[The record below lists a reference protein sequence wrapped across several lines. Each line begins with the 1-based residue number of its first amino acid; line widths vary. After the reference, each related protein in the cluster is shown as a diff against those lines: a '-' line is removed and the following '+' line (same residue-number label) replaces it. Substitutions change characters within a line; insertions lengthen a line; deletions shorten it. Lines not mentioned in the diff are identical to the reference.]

1 MDDGQPSKSSARL
14 SSRNRFIQR
23 FFLLALLL
31 GVELTVMSVW
41 LFHTTQ
47 VIATKHDWAAFILRC
62 IAGFA
67 AIFIPCGYLKNKD
80 SLGKISSD
88 IEKTPIRWSLL
99 AAHCCA
105 MIAAVKLSSL
115 IYSGGGLRQADLLT
129 ASWFVS
135 SISAIA
141 FAAFAFLPGSVWVQ
155 LIRRTG
161 YLWAYASV
169 AVVSPLAAAHLLRRL
184 WLPTVHLTFDLTKS
198 ILGLFVPD
206 VFANPA
212 KMVIGT
218 PDFSVQILSG
228 CSGIEGI
235 GMILAFAALWLLV
248 FRKECRFP
256 QALALLPLGVIV
268 IFLFNSLRIA
278 ALVLIGD
285 AGAPEIAKNG
295 FHSQAGW
302 ITFSAVSVGF
312 CYAITRV
319 PWFTR
324 IPPGSGEYAHPAIA
338 ARHGETVEGA
348 AAKNPA
354 AAFLLPFVMI
364 LAAGMIAA
372 AATGADKFEWLY
384 PLQFLAAAG
393 TLWIFRRRYAAMNW
407 SFDWLAPATGAL
419 VFAIWIALDRAHSA
433 SADSGLMAPLM
444 DAPVLNRVAWLTIR
458 VLAAVIT
465 VPLAEELA
473 FRGFLMRRLISPDFE
488 SISLRHL
495 SWFALLASSI
505 IFGILH
511 GGFWLPGIIAGIL
524 FGLVMIRRGR
534 IGDAVVAHASA
545 NALLAAYVLIFH
557 KWHLW

>member
-1 MDDGQPSKSSARL
+1 ML
-14 SSRNRFIQR
+14 
-23 FFLLALLL
+23 
-31 GVELTVMSVW
+31 
-41 LFHTTQ
+41 
-47 VIATKHDWAAFILRC
+47 
-62 IAGFA
+62 
-67 AIFIPCGYLKNKD
+67 
-80 SLGKISSD
+80 
-88 IEKTPIRWSLL
+88 
-99 AAHCCA
+99 
-105 MIAAVKLSSL
+105 AAVKLSSL
-115 IYSGGGLRQADLLT
+115 LYLGGGLRRADLLT
-129 ASWFVS
+129 ASWFLT

-141 FAAFAFLPGSVWVQ
+141 FAAFAFLPGSMWVQ

-161 YLWAYASV
+161 YLWAYASA

-184 WLPTVHLTFDLTKS
+184 WLPTIHLTFDLTKN
-198 ILGLFVPD
+198 ILDLFVPG
-206 VFANPA
+206 VFADPV

-235 GMILAFAALWLLV
+235 GMILAFGVLWLLV
-248 FRKECRFP
+248 FRNECRFP
-256 QALALLPLGVIV
+256 QAFALLPLGVAV
-268 IFLFNSLRIA
+268 IFLFNTLRIA
-278 ALVLIGD
+278 ALILIGE
-285 AGAPEIAKNG
+285 AGAPEIAENG

-319 PWFTR
+319 PWFANR
-324 IPPGSGEYAHPAIA
+324 QPLLEGHAHPAIA
-338 ARHGETVEGA
+338 AGYDEAGPGSAT
-348 AAKNPA
+348 KNPA
-354 AAFLLPFVMI
+354 AAFLMPFVMI

-372 AATGADKFEWLY
+372 AATGADTFEWLY
-384 PLQFLAAAG
+384 PLQFFAAAG
-393 TLWIFRRRYAAMNW
+393 TLWIFRRRYANLNW
-407 SFDWLAPATGAL
+407 SFDWLAPVTGAL
-419 VFAIWIALDRAHSA
+419 VFVIWIALDRASGA

-444 DAPVLNRVAWLTIR
+444 DSPVFTRIAWLTIR

-473 FRGFLMRRLISPDFE
+473 FRGFLVRRLISSDFE
-488 SISLRHL
+488 SISLRRF
-495 SWFALLASSI
+495 SWFALLVSSV

-545 NALLAAYVLIFH
+545 NALLAAYVLTFH